1 MAASLDLPTLIKS
14 TGPLEYRPDKTYQI
28 AEGRGFAYDRFEA
41 VIGSDVSKLAGLK
54 IGDILQATHGFPRPN
69 EKPDIHK
76 PRWKIVG
83 ILKPTHTAADRVL
96 HIPLLSFYTIAEH
109 GVGLVS
115 QNAIRNGQDPNIAVQ
130 QLKQQLKD
138 EQSASTQPEKDDD
151 EHENYKLTSD
161 GKIQLELPKDVW
173 GLSGIMVKA
182 RSAPL
187 AFGLMYIINNGQ
199 EASAVNPASVMRG
212 FFENFLNNSAMILLV
227 IAVLVSVV
235 AGVGILVSI
244 YNSVSARMK
253 EIAILRALGA
263 TRTKILTLICVEAGL
278 IGLFGGFLGLVV
290 GHLAAAAGSVATE
303 ELLGQT
309 INWLSIGKEEWLYL
323 VAVVIVSVLAGLV
336 PAMKAYR
343 TPVATNLVVS

>member
-1 MAASLDLPTLIKS
+1 
-14 TGPLEYRPDKTYQI
+14 
-28 AEGRGFAYDRFEA
+28 
-41 VIGSDVSKLAGLK
+41 
-54 IGDILQATHGFPRPN
+54 
-69 EKPDIHK
+69 
-76 PRWKIVG
+76 
-83 ILKPTHTAADRVL
+83 VL
-96 HIPLLSFYTIAEH
+96 HIALISFYT
-109 GVGLVS
+109 L
-115 QNAIRNGQDPNIAVQ
+115 
-130 QLKQQLKD
+130 
-138 EQSASTQPEKDDD
+138 T
-151 EHENYKLTSD
+151 EHEEALKAQAVLRGDIKPSDFVPEEPKKESATTQAAGDEDKDNYTLSPD
-161 GKIQLELPKDVW
+161 GRIQLDPKEMPKSIW
-173 GLSGIMVKA
+173 ALSGIMVKA
-182 RSAPL
+182 RSGPL
-187 AFGLMYIINNGQ
+187 AFGLMYMINNGKD
-199 EASAVNPASVMRG
+199 AAAVNPASVMRE
-212 FFENFLNNSAMILLV
+212 FFANFLDSSTQVLLV

-290 GHLAAAAGSVATE
+290 GHLAAAGGSVATE

-323 VAVVIVSVLAGLV
+323 VAVVAVSVLAGLV